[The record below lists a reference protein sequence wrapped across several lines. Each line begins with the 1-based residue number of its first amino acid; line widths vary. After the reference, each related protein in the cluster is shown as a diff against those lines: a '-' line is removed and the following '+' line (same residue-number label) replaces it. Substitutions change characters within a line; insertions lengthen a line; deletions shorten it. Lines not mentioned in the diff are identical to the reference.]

1 MKPSAFFVAVLITAL
16 PPAGARNI
24 YVPTYDELFAKSD
37 FVVIAQPTRK
47 TRDTNERTTVT
58 RNISPISTYSIS
70 PGIPS
75 IGVVTEFECLHVI
88 KGSRKKRFTL
98 HHYREDRS
106 GQGSD
111 GIENIVVNGPT
122 FMSFEADS
130 GRKSFL
136 MFLVRE
142 RDGGFI
148 PAVGQIDPDLSIYEL
163 R

>member
-1 MKPSAFFVAVLITAL
+1 MKPSAFFVAVLIMAL

-24 YVPTYDELFAKSD
+24 YVPSYDELFAKSD
-37 FVVIAQPTRK
+37 FVVIAQPIRK
-47 TRDTNERTTVT
+47 TRDTNERATVT
-58 RNISPISTYSIS
+58 KNISPISTYSIS

-122 FMSFEADS
+122 FVSFEANES
-130 GRKSFL
+130 RKSFL

-142 RDGGFI
+142 RDGGFT